1 MRLRT
6 RLIVAF
12 LVLSVVPLGAM
23 TYYSYTSQVRAMRDL
38 ATREA
43 DALSTEMTQRMQ
55 LVTTELSNR
64 VEQLVDMQPDV
75 VRVSQTANARPAGS
89 SASRPTAPAASAPVA
104 PAAPAVPTID
114 LTKVAMPVV
123 NAMTGAKQV
132 SETQVAEALGAA
144 AMLLRTVE
152 LQGMRGPRPSG
163 GGRGPGRSGDPS
175 RVVDPTRPPDA
186 NRPPDPN
193 RPGDQNR
200 QLGPNRQVD
209 GRQGRG
215 GNRSPRPDG
224 PPGTAQTGAPG
235 SPGTTA
241 GAPRPLPVAP
251 AAAVTPTLPVAPS
264 TGVVANP
271 GAGAAAG
278 AVGERIVIDMGAI
291 TREMFSKYV
300 PEGGFEKMTPEQRQ
314 QLGRDINQRVMGI
327 AEGIRLSAE
336 QLQKKAEAAK
346 QKPAD
351 ASLLAVPLAPK
362 PPPAP
367 AAARPAAA
375 APASSPVTTSSST
388 PAITPAPK
396 LTRSSVLTGNRLDVK
411 LSQDGKVVSQVNAT
425 IDLENV
431 LATVFSPTRRERGEV
446 PFAVGPDGRVYTVS
460 EADRKTVQDL
470 GPIARPD
477 GPLGRTVLPDWVV
490 FTTADPSGS
499 GLRFGIARPV
509 GDRLDEL
516 RRTAGRNAGL
526 GLLLILVLFVGVVP
540 LSGSLTRNLTALT
553 EGVDRIAHGDYAARV
568 PVRAKDEIGELA
580 MAFNKMA
587 ADVERHQQSAVEQ
600 ERLRHELELGRQIQA
615 EMLPREPMLFGM
627 TEVQGVS
634 IPARE
639 VGGDFFNYFALD
651 NGKVALVVGDVSG
664 KGVGAALLMAN
675 IQASLRTRLALG
687 QSLAAIAEAI
697 DRELASTATT
707 RLYVTLFL
715 GIFDPATRQLLYVN
729 AGHNPQ
735 FVLRPNQPI
744 ERMAATGIPI
754 GLLAGHGYTQREVT
768 LSSGDL
774 IFFYTD
780 GCVETENEAD
790 EMFGTDRLEALLVS
804 MATLAPVTP
813 DRVLQQVEQAVT
825 AFRGTREPFDDATMM
840 AVRIG

>member
-1 MRLRT
+1 MSLRT

-12 LVLSVVPLGAM
+12 LVLSVVPLGAV

-43 DALSTEMTQRMQ
+43 DALSSEMTQRMQ

-64 VEQLVDMQPDV
+64 VEQLVDMQPAV
-75 VRVSQTANARPAGS
+75 VRVAQTKPA
-89 SASRPTAPAASAPVA
+89 AAPAPAPAASAQATV
-104 PAAPAVPTID
+104 PAVD
-114 LTKVAMPVV
+114 LTALALPALASATTMDQAEVAD
-123 NAMTGAKQV
+123 
-132 SETQVAEALGAA
+132 ALGAA

-152 LQGMRGPRPSG
+152 LQGLRGAPRNP
-163 GGRGPGRSGDPS
+163 
-175 RVVDPTRPPDA
+175 
-186 NRPPDPN
+186 NRPPDL
-193 RPGDQNR
+193 R
-200 QLGPNRQVD
+200 L
-209 GRQGRG
+209 GRG
-215 GNRSPRPDG
+215 TRPPRLG
-224 PPGTAQTGAPG
+224 GAPG
-235 SPGTTA
+235 Q
-241 GAPRPLPVAP
+241 PVVPPP
-251 AAAVTPTLPVAPS
+251 AAPS
-264 TGVVANP
+264 
-271 GAGAAAG
+271 AA
-278 AVGERIVIDMGAI
+278 ERIVIDIGAI
-291 TREMFSKYV
+291 TREMFRKYV
-300 PEGGFEKMTPEQRQ
+300 PEGGFEKMTSEQRQ
-314 QLGRDINQRVMGI
+314 QMARDVNQRVMGI
-327 AEGIRLSAE
+327 AEGIRMSAD
-336 QLQKKAEAAK
+336 QLEKKAEQAK
-346 QKPAD
+346 QTPAT
-351 ASLLAVPLAPK
+351 APAPETPA

-367 AAARPAAA
+367 AAAAPVRKPAAPPVK
-375 APASSPVTTSSST
+375 APV
-388 PAITPAPK
+388 K

-411 LSQDGKVVSQVNAT
+411 FSDGGKVVSQVNAT

-431 LATVFSPTRRERGEV
+431 LATVFSPTRREQGEV
-446 PFAVGPDGRVYTVS
+446 PFAVGPDGHVYTVS
-460 EADRKTVQDL
+460 EADRKTVEDL

-477 GPLGRTVLPDWVV
+477 GPLGKTVLPDWVV

-509 GDRLDEL
+509 GDSLGEL

-526 GLLLILVLFVGVVP
+526 GLLLIGLAIVGVVP
-540 LSGSLTRNLTALT
+540 LAGRLTRNLTALT
-553 EGVDRIAHGDYAARV
+553 EGVDRIAHGDYRARV
-568 PVRAKDEIGELA
+568 PVRGKDEIGELA
-580 MAFNKMA
+580 VAFNKMA
-587 ADVERHQQSAVEQ
+587 EDVERHQQSAIGQ
-600 ERLRHELELGRQIQA
+600 ERLRRELELGRQIQA
-615 EMLPREPMLFGM
+615 EMLPREPMLFGL

-639 VGGDFFNYFALD
+639 VGGDFFNYFAVD
-651 NGKVALVVGDVSG
+651 NGQVALVVGDVSG

-687 QSLAAIAEAI
+687 QSLSAIAEAI
-697 DRELASTATT
+697 DRELASTATA

-715 GIFDPATRQLLYVN
+715 GLFDPATRRLLYVN

-735 FVLRPNQPI
+735 FVLRPNQAI

-754 GLLAGHGYTQREVT
+754 GLLAGRGYEQREVR

-774 IFFYTD
+774 LFFYTD

-813 DRVLQQVEQAVT
+813 DRVLYQIEQSVT

>member
-12 LVLSVVPLGAM
+12 LVLSVVPLGAV

-38 ATREA
+38 ATKEA
-43 DALSTEMTQRMQ
+43 DALSSEMTQRMQ

-64 VEQLVDMQPDV
+64 VEQLVDMEPSV
-75 VRVSQTANARPAGS
+75 VRVSQTKNADAVAAQPLPAP
-89 SASRPTAPAASAPVA
+89 AQTAPAQ
-104 PAAPAVPTID
+104 PAAPAPID
-114 LTKVAMPVV
+114 LTKLAIPAIATATTMDE
-123 NAMTGAKQV
+123 A
-132 SETQVAEALGAA
+132 EVAEALGAA

-152 LQGMRGPRPSG
+152 LQGMRGARTPNPRFEA
-163 GGRGPGRSGDPS
+163 GRGGVPDRPADP
-175 RVVDPTRPPDA
+175 
-186 NRPPDPN
+186 NRPPDQ
-193 RPGDQNR
+193 R
-200 QLGPNRQVD
+200 L
-209 GRQGRG
+209 GRG
-215 GNRSPRPDG
+215 GVRPPRTG
-224 PPGTAQTGAPG
+224 GAPG
-235 SPGTTA
+235 QGQGVTAGTAAVPLTPGTPAVSAT
-241 GAPRPLPVAP
+241 PNPNP
-251 AAAVTPTLPVAPS
+251 AATTVTPPAAP
-264 TGVVANP
+264 T
-271 GAGAAAG
+271 AA
-278 AVGERIVIDMGAI
+278 ERIVIDMGAI
-291 TREMFSKYV
+291 TREMFAKYV

-314 QLGRDINQRVMGI
+314 QMARDVNQRVMGI
-327 AEGIRLSAE
+327 AEGIRMSAD
-336 QLQKKAEAAK
+336 QLQKKAEEAK
-346 QKPAD
+346 QKPAPTPV
-351 ASLLAVPLAPK
+351 AAPATPVPAA
-362 PPPAP
+362 PPAP
-367 AAARPAAA
+367 APPAAA
-375 APASSPVTTSSST
+375 TVTKKPAAAPVKPPV
-388 PAITPAPK
+388 K
-396 LTRSSVLTGNRLDVK
+396 LTRSSVLKGNHLDVK
-411 LSQDGKVVSQVNAT
+411 FSDGDKVVSQVNAT

-446 PFAVGPDGRVYTVS
+446 PFAVGTDGRVYTVS
-460 EADRKTVQDL
+460 DADRKTVEDL

-477 GPLGRTVLPDWVV
+477 GPLGKTVLSDWVV

-509 GDRLDEL
+509 GDSLGEL

-526 GLLLILVLFVGVVP
+526 GLLLIGFAIAIVVP
-540 LSGSLTRNLTALT
+540 LSGRLTRNLTALT
-553 EGVDRIAHGDYAARV
+553 EGVDRIAHGDYRARV

-587 ADVERHQQSAVEQ
+587 EDVERHQQSAIEQ
-600 ERLRHELELGRQIQA
+600 ERLRRELELGRQIQA
-615 EMLPREPMLFGM
+615 EMLPREPMLFGL

-639 VGGDFFNYFALD
+639 VGGDFFNYFAVD
-651 NGKVALVVGDVSG
+651 NGQVALVVGDVSG

-697 DRELASTATT
+697 DRELASTATA

-715 GIFDPATRQLLYVN
+715 GIFDPATRKLLYVN

-735 FVLRPNQPI
+735 FVLRPHQPI

-754 GLLAGHGYTQREVT
+754 GLLAGRGYEQREVR
-768 LSSGDL
+768 LAAGDL

-813 DRVLQQVEQAVT
+813 DRVLHQVEQSVT